1 MIDQIVRR
9 PNGLLNL
16 AVLVPNAGG
25 YEPDPIKRIHGAYGD
40 IRLPERR
47 EIDVAA
53 VIKKVPEDY
62 RFTTVPDYQFRTAAQ
77 TGYGSSYGEF

>member
-1 MIDQIVRR
+1 MINPVVRR
-9 PNGLLNL
+9 PNGLLSL

-53 VIKKVPEDY
+53 VIQKVPADY
-62 RFTTVPDYQFRTAAQ
+62 RFTTASDYQFKKAAQ
-77 TGYGSSYGEF
+77 TGYGARYSEF

>member
-1 MIDQIVRR
+1 MINQVVRH
-9 PNGLLNL
+9 PNGLLSL

-62 RFTTVPDYQFRTAAQ
+62 QFKTAAQ
-77 TGYGSSYGEF
+77 TGYGASYGEF